1 MTNSA
6 RSYRPKVR
14 RSSVRPPVR
23 TRESVSSLRESRPWR
38 WCRFQLGRRSKRA
51 RGEGEKKEKKSLT
64 CATFFN
70 KRKKSVFNNRDLPSK
85 QTSIFEH
92 GDGFRM
98 HGPISSFSWPIWPPG
113 NLNKAIVEA

>member
-1 MTNSA
+1 M
-6 RSYRPKVR
+6 
-14 RSSVRPPVR
+14 SVKNQFV
-23 TRESVSSLRESRPWR
+23 
-38 WCRFQLGRRSKRA
+38 
-51 RGEGEKKEKKSLT
+51 
-64 CATFFN
+64 
-70 KRKKSVFNNRDLPSK
+70 NNRDLPSE

>member
-1 MTNSA
+1 MRISA
-6 RSYRPKVR
+6 AAQVPFRK
-14 RSSVRPPVR
+14 
-23 TRESVSSLRESRPWR
+23 
-38 WCRFQLGRRSKRA
+38 
-51 RGEGEKKEKKSLT
+51 KKSLT